1 MKYPIVPLTKFGLF
15 RAQTYAVLKR
25 PYLVT
30 ALASYFMV
38 ALLVIIYINKAPSFT
53 SDMEMVLPGTGS
65 SNSVSLDNVGQV
77 VSQTNTPFSG
87 AGFNPRVNYK
97 EMLSSRG
104 VRARAA
110 KKLHMTLEDLG
121 EPRIKLTEQTS
132 IISLEMSANGQ
143 ELAQAKT
150 LALYESLQDEL
161 SNLRADEVLR
171 RDQSI
176 EQVLD
181 RYRERMNITRN
192 AIVDFQ
198 QRSIVV
204 STDQMDQLV
213 KTLSGVKEKH
223 LYVKAEA
230 KQLQEYIYQLSN
242 ELGVSPKLAGQ
253 AFALQSDV
261 EFRAYITELKESI
274 TQLTEYSSR
283 WGVNHPKVKA
293 QQKRLNFTRIS
304 INERSSQMYGVNS
317 TEIFNSLNLDLN
329 PKRSE
334 LFADLIDAYA
344 KQKGQKSMLEDLGR
358 SALHLGDQLKIYSRE
373 IVELERLQREFN
385 MAEAIFTSAA
395 ARLEASKS
403 DVFASYPV
411 LQMLTTPSYP
421 MKQSSPKNIIAF
433 VAAIT
438 GFIFITLG
446 LIILSQRNKLIKII
460 LKKDVTTS
468 GNS

>member
-1 MKYPIVPLTKFGLF
+1 MKYPIVTLTKFGLF
-15 RAQTYAVLKR
+15 RARTYAILKR
-25 PYLVT
+25 PYLVVG
-30 ALASYFMV
+30 LASYLIV
-38 ALLVIIYINKAPSFT
+38 VLLVLLYLNKAPSFT

-65 SNSVSLDNVGQV
+65 SSSVSLDNVGQV

-87 AGFNPRVNYK
+87 GGFNPRVNYK

-104 VRARAA
+104 VRSRAA
-110 KKLHMTLEDLG
+110 EKLHISLDDLG
-121 EPRIKLTEQTS
+121 KPRIKLTEQTS
-132 IISLEMSANGQ
+132 IISLAMSANSK
-143 ELAQAKT
+143 ELAQSKT
-150 LALYESLQDEL
+150 LALYEALQDEL
-161 SNLRADEVLR
+161 SILRADEVSR

-176 EQVLD
+176 KQVLD
-181 RYRERMNITRN
+181 QYRERMNITRN

-204 STDQMDQLV
+204 STDQMNQLV
-213 KTLSGVKEKH
+213 KILSGVKEKQ

-230 KQLQEYIYQLSN
+230 KQLQEYIFHLSE
-242 ELGVSPKLAGQ
+242 ELGVSPRLAGQ

-293 QQKRLNFTRIS
+293 QQKRLNFTRIA

-317 TEIFNSLNLDLN
+317 NEIFNSLNLDLN

-344 KQKGQKSMLEDLGR
+344 NQKGQDSMLKDLSR
-358 SALHLGDQLKIYSRE
+358 SVEHLSDQLKVYSRE

-403 DVFASYPV
+403 DIFASYPV

-421 MKQSSPKNIIAF
+421 IKQSSPKNMIAIIG
-433 VAAIT
+433 AIS
-438 GFIFITLG
+438 GFLFITLG
-446 LIILSQRNKLIKII
+446 LFILSQRNRLIRVL
-460 LKKDVTTS
+460 LKKS
-468 GNS
+468 

>member
-1 MKYPIVPLTKFGLF
+1 MNYPLVTLTRFDLF
-15 RAQTYAVLKR
+15 RAKVYAILKR
-25 PYLVT
+25 PYLVV
-30 ALASYFMV
+30 ALASYLAV
-38 ALLVIIYINKAPSFT
+38 ALLIVIYLNKAPSFT

-65 SNSVSLDNVGQV
+65 SNSVSLDNVGQI
-77 VSQTNTPFSG
+77 VSQTSTPFSG
-87 AGFNPRVNYK
+87 GGFNPRVNYK

-110 KKLHMTLEDLG
+110 EKLHISLAELG
-121 EPRIKLTEQTS
+121 QPRIKLTEQTS
-132 IISLEMSANGQ
+132 IISLSMNANNKG
-143 ELAQAKT
+143 LAQAKT
-150 LALYESLQDEL
+150 FALYESLQDEL

-171 RDQSI
+171 RDKSI
-176 EQVLD
+176 NHVLD
-181 RYRERMNITRN
+181 QYRERMNITRN

-213 KTLSGVKEKH
+213 RTLSGVKEKQ

-230 KQLQEYIYQLSN
+230 KQLQEYIYQLSE

-261 EFRAYITELKESI
+261 EFRAYITELKASI

-293 QQKRLNFTRIS
+293 QQKRLNFTRVA
-304 INERSSQMYGVNS
+304 INERSSEMYGVNS
-317 TEIFNSLNLDLN
+317 SEIFNSLNLDLN

-344 KQKGQKSMLEDLGR
+344 KQKGQDSMFNELGR
-358 SALHLGDQLKIYSRE
+358 SVDHLGDQLKVYSRE

-395 ARLEASKS
+395 ARLEASKA
-403 DVFASYPV
+403 DIFASYPV

-421 MKQSSPKNIIAF
+421 VKQSSPKNIIALIG
-433 VAAIT
+433 AIA
-438 GFIFITLG
+438 GFLFITFG
-446 LIILSQRNKLIKII
+446 LLVLSQRNKLIQIL
-460 LKKDVTTS
+460 LKKT
-468 GNS
+468 

>member
-1 MKYPIVPLTKFGLF
+1 MKYPIVTLTKYGLF
-15 RAQTYAVLKR
+15 RAKIYAVLKR
-25 PYLVT
+25 PYLVV
-30 ALASYFMV
+30 ALASYLVV
-38 ALLVIIYINKAPSFT
+38 ALLIVIYLNKAPSFT

-65 SNSVSLDNVGQV
+65 SNSVSLDNVGQI
-77 VSQTNTPFSG
+77 VSQTSTPFSG
-87 AGFNPRVNYK
+87 GGFNPRVNYK

-110 KKLHMTLEDLG
+110 KTLQISIQELG
-121 EPRIKLTEQTS
+121 KPRIKLTEQTS
-132 IISLEMSANGQ
+132 IISLSMNANNKGV
-143 ELAQAKT
+143 AQAKT
-150 LALYESLQDEL
+150 FALYEALQDEL

-171 RDQSI
+171 RDKSI
-176 EQVLD
+176 NHVLD
-181 RYRERMNITRN
+181 QYRERMNITRN

-213 KTLSGVKEKH
+213 RTLSGVKEKQ

-230 KQLQEYIYQLSN
+230 KQLQEYIYQLSE

-283 WGVNHPKVKA
+283 WGVNHPKVKT
-293 QQKRLNFTRIS
+293 QQKRLNFTRIA
-304 INERSSQMYGVNS
+304 INNRSNEMYGVNS
-317 TEIFNSLNLDLN
+317 SEIFNSLNLDLN

-344 KQKGQKSMLEDLGR
+344 KQKGQDSMFSDLGR
-358 SALHLGDQLKIYSRE
+358 SIEHLSDQLKIYSRE

-395 ARLEASKS
+395 ARLEASKA
-403 DVFASYPV
+403 DIFASYPV

-421 MKQSSPKNIIAF
+421 TKQTSPKKVIAF
-433 VAAIT
+433 IGGIA
-438 GFIFITLG
+438 GFLFITVG
-446 LIILSQRNKLIKII
+446 LIILSQRNKLISVL
-460 LKKDVTTS
+460 LKKS
-468 GNS
+468 

>member
-1 MKYPIVPLTKFGLF
+1 MEYPIVALTQFGFF
-15 RAQTYAVLKR
+15 RAKTYAILKR
-25 PYLVT
+25 PYLVVG
-30 ALASYFMV
+30 LASYLIVLLMV
-38 ALLVIIYINKAPSFT
+38 LLYMNKAPSYT

-77 VSQTNTPFSG
+77 VSQTNAPFSG
-87 AGFNPRVNYK
+87 GGFNPRVNYK

-104 VRARAA
+104 VRSRAA
-110 KKLHMTLEDLG
+110 EKLNISLDDLG
-121 EPRIKLTEQTS
+121 KPKIKLTEQTS
-132 IISLEMSANGQ
+132 IISLAMSANNKK
-143 ELAQAKT
+143 LAQLKT
-150 LALYESLQDEL
+150 FALYNSLQDEL
-161 SNLRADEVLR
+161 NNLRADEVLR

-176 EQVLD
+176 NQVLD
-181 RYRERMNITRN
+181 QYREKMNITRN

-204 STDQMDQLV
+204 STDQMNQLV
-213 KTLSGVKEKH
+213 KILSGVKEKR

-230 KQLQEYIYQLSN
+230 KQLQEYIFHLSE
-242 ELGVSPKLAGQ
+242 ELGVSPRLAGQ

-261 EFRAYITELKESI
+261 EFRAYITELKDSI

-293 QQKRLNFTRIS
+293 QQKRLNFTRIA
-304 INERSSQMYGVNS
+304 INKRSSQMYGVNS
-317 TEIFNSLNLDLN
+317 NEIFNSLNLDLN

-344 KQKGQKSMLEDLGR
+344 NQKGQDSMLKDLGR
-358 SALHLGDQLKIYSRE
+358 STEHLSDQLKVYSRE

-403 DVFASYPV
+403 DIFASYPV

-421 MKQSSPKNIIAF
+421 TKQSSPKNMIALIG
-433 VAAIT
+433 AIA

-446 LIILSQRNKLIKII
+446 LLILSQRNKLIRVI
-460 LKKDVTTS
+460 LKKS
-468 GNS
+468 

>member
-1 MKYPIVPLTKFGLF
+1 MKYPLVTLTKFGLF
-15 RAQTYAVLKR
+15 RAQTYAILKR
-25 PYLVT
+25 PYLVVG
-30 ALASYFMV
+30 LASYLIV
-38 ALLVIIYINKAPSFT
+38 GLLVLLYLNKAPSFT

-87 AGFNPRVNYK
+87 GGFNPRVNYK

-110 KKLHMTLEDLG
+110 KKLNISLDDLG
-121 EPRIKLTEQTS
+121 KPKIKLTEQTS
-132 IISLEMSANGQ
+132 IISLAMGANDQ
-143 ELAQAKT
+143 KLAQEKT
-150 LALYESLQDEL
+150 FALYESLQDEL

-176 EQVLD
+176 KQVLD
-181 RYRERMNITRN
+181 QYRVRMNITRN

-204 STDQMDQLV
+204 STDQMNQLV
-213 KTLSGVKEKH
+213 RTLSGVREKH
-223 LYVKAEA
+223 LYVKAES
-230 KQLQEYIYQLSN
+230 KQLQEYIYQLSG
-242 ELGVSPKLAGQ
+242 ELGVSPRLAGQ

-293 QQKRLNFTRIS
+293 QQKRLNFTRIA

-317 TEIFNSLNLDLN
+317 SEIFNSLNLDLN

-344 KQKGQKSMLEDLGR
+344 KQKGQESMLEDLGR
-358 SALHLGDQLKIYSRE
+358 SALHLGDQLKVYSRE

-411 LQMLTTPSYP
+411 LQMLTTPSFP
-421 MKQSSPKNIIAF
+421 IKQSSPKNMIAF
-433 VAAIT
+433 VGAIT
-438 GFIFITLG
+438 GFVFITLG
-446 LIILSQRNKLIKII
+446 LIILSQRNNLIRVI
-460 LKKDVTTS
+460 LKKS
-468 GNS
+468 

>member
-1 MKYPIVPLTKFGLF
+1 MKYPIVVLNKFGFF
-15 RAQTYAVLKR
+15 RAKTYAILKR
-25 PYLVT
+25 PYLVVG
-30 ALASYFMV
+30 LASYLIV
-38 ALLVIIYINKAPSFT
+38 LLLVLLYMNKSPSYT

-77 VSQTNTPFSG
+77 VSQTNAPFSG
-87 AGFNPRVNYK
+87 GGFNPRVNYK
-97 EMLSSRG
+97 EMLSNRG

-110 KKLHMTLEDLG
+110 KNLNISLDDLG
-121 EPRIKLTEQTS
+121 KPKIKLTEQTS
-132 IISLEMSANGQ
+132 IISLAMSAKTKQ
-143 ELAQAKT
+143 LAQSKT
-150 LALYESLQDEL
+150 FALYHSLQDEL
-161 SNLRADEVLR
+161 NNLRADEVLR

-176 EQVLD
+176 NRVLD
-181 RYRERMNITRN
+181 QYRKKMNITRN

-204 STDQMDQLV
+204 STDQMKQLV
-213 KTLSGVKEKH
+213 KILSGVKEKQ

-230 KQLQEYIYQLSN
+230 KQLQEYIFHLSE
-242 ELGVSPKLAGQ
+242 ELGVSPRLAGQ

-261 EFRAYITELKESI
+261 EFRAYITELKDSI

-283 WGVNHPKVKA
+283 WGINHPKVKA
-293 QQKRLNFTRIS
+293 QQKRLNFTRIA
-304 INERSSQMYGVNS
+304 INERSSKMYGVHSN
-317 TEIFNSLNLDLN
+317 EIFNSLNLDLN

-344 KQKGQKSMLEDLGR
+344 NQKGQDSMLKDLRR
-358 SALHLGDQLKIYSRE
+358 STEHLSDQLKVYSRE

-403 DVFASYPV
+403 DIFASYPV

-421 MKQSSPKNIIAF
+421 IKQSSPKKMIAWIG
-433 VAAIT
+433 AIAS
-438 GFIFITLG
+438 FIFITLG
-446 LIILSQRNKLIKII
+446 LLILSQRNKLIRVI
-460 LKKDVTTS
+460 LKKT
-468 GNS
+468 

>member
-1 MKYPIVPLTKFGLF
+1 MKYPIVTLSKYGLF
-15 RAQTYAVLKR
+15 RAKIYAVLKR
-25 PYLVT
+25 PYLVVV
-30 ALASYFMV
+30 LASYLVV
-38 ALLVIIYINKAPSFT
+38 ALLIVIYLNKAPSFT

-65 SNSVSLDNVGQV
+65 SNSVSLDNVGQI
-77 VSQTNTPFSG
+77 VSQTSTPFSG
-87 AGFNPRVNYK
+87 GGFNPRVNYK

-110 KKLHMTLEDLG
+110 KNLQISIQELG
-121 EPRIKLTEQTS
+121 KPRIKLTEQTS
-132 IISLEMSANGQ
+132 IISLSMNANNKGV
-143 ELAQAKT
+143 AQAKT
-150 LALYESLQDEL
+150 FALYEALQDEL

-171 RDQSI
+171 RDKSI
-176 EQVLD
+176 NHVLD
-181 RYRERMNITRN
+181 QYRERMNITRN

-213 KTLSGVKEKH
+213 RTLSGVKEKQ

-230 KQLQEYIYQLSN
+230 KQLQEYIYQLSE

-253 AFALQSDV
+253 AFTLQSDV
-261 EFRAYITELKESI
+261 EFRAYINELKESI

-283 WGVNHPKVKA
+283 WGVNHPKVKT
-293 QQKRLNFTRIS
+293 QQKRLNFTRIA
-304 INERSSQMYGVNS
+304 INNRSNEMYGVNS
-317 TEIFNSLNLDLN
+317 SEIFNSLNLDLN

-344 KQKGQKSMLEDLGR
+344 KQKGQDSMFSELGR
-358 SALHLGDQLKIYSRE
+358 SIEHLSDQLKIYSRE

-395 ARLEASKS
+395 ARLEASKA
-403 DVFASYPV
+403 DIFASYPV

-421 MKQSSPKNIIAF
+421 TKQSSPKKVIAF
-433 VAAIT
+433 IGGIA
-438 GFIFITLG
+438 GFLFITVG
-446 LIILSQRNKLIKII
+446 LIILSQRNKLISVL
-460 LKKDVTTS
+460 LKKS
-468 GNS
+468 

>member
-1 MKYPIVPLTKFGLF
+1 MKYPIVHLSKLGLF
-15 RAQTYAVLKR
+15 RSHVYRTLKK

-30 ALASYFMV
+30 ALLSYLFV
-38 ALLVIIYINKAPSFT
+38 AALVVLYLNKAPSYT

-87 AGFNPRVNYK
+87 GGFNPRVNYK

-104 VRARAA
+104 VRSRAA
-110 KKLHMTLEDLG
+110 DKLKISIESLG
-121 EPRIKLTEQTS
+121 KPRIKLTEQTS
-132 IISLEMSANGQ
+132 IITLSMSANNKQ
-143 ELAQAKT
+143 LAQAKT

-161 SNLRADEVLR
+161 TSLRNDEVSR
-171 RDQSI
+171 RDLSVN
-176 EQVLD
+176 QVLD
-181 RYRERMNITRN
+181 QYRERMNITRN

-213 KTLSGVKEKH
+213 RTLSSVKEKH
-223 LYVKAEA
+223 VYIKAEA
-230 KQLQEYIYQLSN
+230 KQSGQYINQLSE

-261 EFRAYITELKESI
+261 EFRVYTNELKESLAK
-274 TQLTEYSSR
+274 LTEYSSR

-293 QQKRLNFTRIS
+293 QQKRLNYTRIA
-304 INERSSQMYGVNS
+304 INERSTKMYGVNS

-329 PKRSE
+329 PNRSE
-334 LFADLIDAYA
+334 LFAELIDAYA
-344 KQKGQKSMLEDLGR
+344 KQKGQESMMADLAR
-358 SALHLGDQLKIYSRE
+358 SSEHLSDQLKIYSRE
-373 IVELERLQREFN
+373 IVELERLHREFN

-403 DVFASYPV
+403 DIFASYPV
-411 LQMLTTPSYP
+411 LQMLTTPSFP
-421 MKQSSPKNIIAF
+421 IKQSSPRNIIAF
-433 VAAIT
+433 AAALT

-446 LIILSQRNKLIKII
+446 LVILSQRRKLVKVL
-460 LKKDVTTS
+460 LKKD
-468 GNS
+468 